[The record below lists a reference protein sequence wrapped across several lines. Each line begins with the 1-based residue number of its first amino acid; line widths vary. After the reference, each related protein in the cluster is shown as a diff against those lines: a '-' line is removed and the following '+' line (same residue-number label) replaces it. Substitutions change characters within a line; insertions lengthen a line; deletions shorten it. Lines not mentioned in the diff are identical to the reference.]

1 MALRIKKIKEY
12 EDLFIPLRYS
22 AETWFEAGCPKVR
35 LQVGKFWAY
44 LIMHPQSKKPY
55 FGFFCPDNRDR
66 PKDTLRHAG
75 VSGARAI
82 EFAEETGL
90 LLPS

>member
-1 MALRIKKIKEY
+1 MRIKKTKEY

-22 AETWFEAGCPKVR
+22 VDTWMEAGCPKIR
-35 LQVGKFWAY
+35 LQVGKYWAY

-55 FGFFCPDNRDR
+55 LGFFCAMDRTR
-66 PKDTLRHAG
+66 PKSTLLHAG
-75 VSGARAI
+75 VTGPRAI